1 MCAPEVL
8 LRNEQTFYRVKILKM
23 GKVILPEAEWN
34 RVFMPLHPYGCRGFF
49 TEAIMRDLID
59 YVKSIGRFTI
69 DIVKNTTKAIKDE
82 IKSDILAVKERDPAS
97 RGSLEIFLLNQGLH
111 AILLYRISHF
121 LYLRG
126 HRILA
131 HIVSNI
137 ARFFTGI
144 EIHPAAIIGKGLLID
159 HGMGVVIGATAII
172 GDDCTLFQGVT
183 LGGRGNSKGK
193 RHPTLQNGVFVGAGA
208 KILGDIEIGDNAKI
222 GANAVVLSD
231 VPENATAV
239 GVPARIIK

>member
-1 MCAPEVL
+1 
-8 LRNEQTFYRVKILKM
+8 
-23 GKVILPEAEWN
+23 
-34 RVFMPLHPYGCRGFF
+34 
-49 TEAIMRDLID
+49 MRDMID

-69 DIVKNTTKAIKDE
+69 DIVKNTIKAIKEE
-82 IKSDILAVKERDPAS
+82 IKNDILAVKERDPAAY
-97 RGSLEIFLLNQGLH
+97 GSLEIFLFNPGLH
-111 AILLYRISHF
+111 AILFYRISHF
-121 LYLRG
+121 LYLNG

-131 HIVSNI
+131 HTVSNI

-193 RHPTLQNGVFVGAGA
+193 RHPTLRNGVFVGAGA
-208 KILGDIEIGDNAKI
+208 KILGDIEIGNNAKI
-222 GANAVVLSD
+222 GANAVVLCD
-231 VPENATAV
+231 VPESSTAV
-239 GVPARIIK
+239 GIPTRIIDK